1 MEKKT
6 FLELKN
12 KISSNKSKIAVIG
25 LGYVGL
31 PLAMA
36 FALKKFRVFGL
47 DNDLSKIRNINA
59 NKNIIS
65 SIDKNFLKKVIKKNL
80 IVTNNFNF
88 IKKSDVVIICVP
100 TPIFIKTKLP
110 MMKYV
115 GEVIKQ
121 LSKYSLK
128 EKLIILECTTYPGTT
143 EEYVLPILKKQ
154 NLFLGKNVFLGYS
167 SEREDPGNKKFSV
180 LKKNIPKLVSGSTD
194 KCLLLVSKVY
204 SKIIKKI
211 HKVKNIK
218 TAEFT
223 KLLENIYRSVN
234 IGLINEMKTIGEKF
248 GINIYEA
255 IDAAKTKPFGYQAF
269 YPGPGVG
276 GHCIPVDPYFL
287 TWKANEYGT
296 KTKFIKLAGEINES
310 RPAAVVKDLFSYFKK
325 KDLSKLKC
333 LVLGLSYKKN
343 SDDTRMSPSIEIL
356 KLISSKIKKELY
368 VYDHC
373 IKKNDTAY
381 KNYKKI
387 DTRKMKKNFLKKLDF
402 ILILTDHDGLDYSYL
417 RKNTNMI
424 FDTRNLYK
432 NHINKFKNVIEI

>member
-154 NLFLGKNVFLGYS
+154 NLFLGKKRFF
-167 SEREDPGNKKFSV
+167 R
-180 LKKNIPKLVSGSTD
+180 
-194 KCLLLVSKVY
+194 LLFRKR
-204 SKIIKKI
+204 
-211 HKVKNIK
+211 
-218 TAEFT
+218 
-223 KLLENIYRSVN
+223 RS
-234 IGLINEMKTIGEKF
+234 
-248 GINIYEA
+248 
-255 IDAAKTKPFGYQAF
+255 
-269 YPGPGVG
+269 
-276 GHCIPVDPYFL
+276 
-287 TWKANEYGT
+287 WK
-296 KTKFIKLAGEINES
+296 
-310 RPAAVVKDLFSYFKK
+310 
-325 KDLSKLKC
+325 
-333 LVLGLSYKKN
+333 
-343 SDDTRMSPSIEIL
+343 
-356 KLISSKIKKELY
+356 
-368 VYDHC
+368 
-373 IKKNDTAY
+373 
-381 KNYKKI
+381 
-387 DTRKMKKNFLKKLDF
+387 
-402 ILILTDHDGLDYSYL
+402 
-417 RKNTNMI
+417 
-424 FDTRNLYK
+424 
-432 NHINKFKNVIEI
+432 

>member
-36 FALKKFRVFGL
+36 FALKKFKVFGL

-65 SIDKNFLKKVIKKNL
+65 SIDKNLLKKVIKKNL

-194 KCLLLVSKVY
+194 NCLLLVSKVY

-211 HKVKNIK
+211 HKVNNIK

-310 RPAAVVKDLFSYFKK
+310 RPATVVKDLFSYFKK

-373 IKKNDTAY
+373 VKKDDTAY

-402 ILILTDHDGLDYSYL
+402 ILILTDHDGLDYPYL